1 MSGMLSLSKVML
13 GVASLTL
20 SAGVW
25 AGSTLDP
32 VTDPITDWFDA
43 TTQAVVSPVG
53 GWGMDDGNQPDY
65 RVKDRDTRHVK
76 FLDGVDQ
83 GQMVSDEGSM
93 QYKYD
98 CMKGD
103 KITNLKT
110 NRSGIIKGVRDHG
123 TVDVTTDNGKTVRY
137 QYVNFKVKPL

>member
-1 MSGMLSLSKVML
+1 MSGIFSLSKVML
-13 GVASLTL
+13 GVASVTL

-32 VTDPITDWFDA
+32 VTDPLTDWFDA
-43 TTQAVVSPVG
+43 TAQAVVAPVA
-53 GWGMDDGNQPDY
+53 GWGMDDGNEPEYMVQ
-65 RVKDRDTRHVK
+65 DRDTRQVQ
-76 FLDGVDQ
+76 FLDGVDK
-83 GQMVSDEGSM
+83 GRMVSDDGNM
-93 QYKYD
+93 LYKHD

-110 NRSGIIKGVRDHG
+110 NRSGIIKGVKDHG
-123 TVDVTTDNGKTVRY
+123 TMDVTTPDGNTVRY